1 MTRLSPIA
9 CLALLLPLTACGGS
23 GDAVFENSA
32 DAFQTRAA
40 ELAAAADRDSQA
52 AQTQAIAAQA
62 GAQNSAAAPVEPGAI
77 TPVDGGVR

>member
-1 MTRLSPIA
+1 MTRLPPIA
-9 CLALLLPLTACGGS
+9 CLALLLPLAACGGS

-32 DAFQTRAA
+32 DAFQTRAE
-40 ELAAAADRDSQA
+40 ELEAAADRDSQA

-62 GAQNSAAAPVEPGAI
+62 VARNNTSAPAPGAI